1 MRPAPVEMGCGNIK
15 NAGRVDRKSLLNHD
29 IDVLP
34 RDRLHPGA
42 GLKSDNRNGS
52 KSCVWKLRIHFLR
65 CLENVQ
71 GSLPRGSKVVESLRD
86 EFWRHWIDVPG
97 EHRVLRLA

>member
-29 IDVLP
+29 IDVPP

-42 GLKSDNRNGS
+42 GLKSEDENGS
-52 KSCVWKLRIHFLR
+52 KSRKANQLFTFSC
-65 CLENVQ
+65 NQ
-71 GSLPRGSKVVESLRD
+71 GFYRHKIFSSL
-86 EFWRHWIDVPG
+86 I
-97 EHRVLRLA
+97 

>member
-15 NAGRVDRKSLLNHD
+15 YLGGTYRKGLLKHD
-29 IDVLP
+29 IDVPP

-42 GLKSDNRNGS
+42 GLKSDKLFGS
-52 KSCVWKLRIHFLR
+52 KSRVWKLRIHFLQ

-71 GSLPRGSKVVESLRD
+71 GSLPRGSKVVSALRD
-86 EFWRHWIDVPG
+86 DFWRHWIDVPR